1 MLIIIKIIILFFYL
15 KFIINDNIKMNIMKN
30 KDLIFDSLN
39 LVNKCINKKDNDNG
53 EVALDTLKLFN
64 KVLKASTEQ
73 TTKTMFYN
81 HNNFFEKMKNSKYTK
96 FINKI
101 KALNIPIDEYKLPI
115 IVNIGNESSGKS
127 SLIRNILKCDI
138 FPIDRN
144 LCTKCPIKIE
154 LINSDIETYHITFK
168 NETIKL
174 TDKEKTK
181 LHVAELMNKIDDIV
195 EDELYIKIC
204 NEYVINSTFYDL
216 PGIIEYPAELREKSK
231 NIINKYINQPNTL
244 IICVIPAN
252 TTRLTSNQALGMV
265 NDANKTK
272 DCLIALTMVD
282 LLHNDDIELF
292 IDRILLRNNEVKNL
306 NIKKII
312 GVISH
317 KNKDI
322 NENVWFDNNLLS
334 TINDISLIN
343 EIKQNITLENL
354 LISVDNMFNDFIS
367 NNWKNDAIIKTTM
380 QINKLENELAA
391 LGKEI
396 TLKEILEFIKYN
408 ITNNNYFTQLFT
420 PINFDFNLDK
430 VFNYDNY
437 INRIPKIYQD
447 YKDEICKKIN
457 KIVDDIFSIDNE
469 LKLVRFDKLKNYLKD
484 EYKKI
489 TKNHYNHIDIWF
501 NSYIEKF
508 KYEFNN
514 DELIKFAK
522 FIVNNFNRYILK
534 DLVILTNNSN
544 DNSLLT
550 ENSEWISK
558 RTSLNNS
565 IKTYKNHK
573 TFFEKL

>member
-1 MLIIIKIIILFFYL
+1 
-15 KFIINDNIKMNIMKN
+15 MKN

-138 FPIDRN
+138 FPIDKN

-437 INRIPKIYQD
+437 DNYINRIPKIYQD

>member
-1 MLIIIKIIILFFYL
+1 
-15 KFIINDNIKMNIMKN
+15 MNLMKN
-30 KDLIFDSLN
+30 KELIFDSLN
-39 LVNKCINKKDNDNG
+39 LVNKCINKKDNESG
-53 EVALDTLKLFN
+53 EVASDTLKLFG

-81 HNNFFEKMKNSKYTK
+81 DNNFFEKMKNSKYTK

-101 KALNIPIDEYKLPI
+101 KALNIPNDEYKLPI

-154 LINSDIETYHITFK
+154 LINSDIETYHITFR

-204 NEYVINSTFYDL
+204 NKYVINSTFYDL
-216 PGIIEYPAELREKSK
+216 PGIIEYPAEMRNKSK

-252 TTRLTSNQALGMV
+252 TPRLTSNQALGMV

-322 NENVWFDNNLLS
+322 NENVWFENNLLNN
-334 TINDISLIN
+334 INNNSLKN

-380 QINKLENELAA
+380 QINKLENELVT

-396 TLKEILEFIKYN
+396 TLKELLEFINPEIHRNLIPDFRFPPKEE
-408 ITNNNYFTQLFT
+408 NYRMFENYLK
-420 PINFDFNLDK
+420 FD
-430 VFNYDNY
+430 
-437 INRIPKIYQD
+437 
-447 YKDEICKKIN
+447 
-457 KIVDDIFSIDNE
+457 DDINYLTEIYNSNKEKLIKQLNENIDNFFKIDNE
-469 LKLVRFDKLKNYLKD
+469 YKYCRFSKLHNFLKI
-484 EYKKI
+484 EYSNIVKK
-489 TKNHYNHIDIWF
+489 HYNHIDIWF
-501 NSYIEKF
+501 KSYVDKF
-508 KYEFNN
+508 KYEYNSNN
-514 DELIKFAK
+514 LTL
-522 FIVNNFNRYILK
+522 LK
-534 DLVILTNNSN
+534 DNIARNMYAYIVIDLKNYMIN

-565 IKTYKNHK
+565 IKSYKNHK

>member
-1 MLIIIKIIILFFYL
+1 
-15 KFIINDNIKMNIMKN
+15 MNIMKN

-81 HNNFFEKMKNSKYTK
+81 DNNFFEKMKNSKYTK

-138 FPIDRN
+138 FPIDKN

-216 PGIIEYPAELREKSK
+216 PGIIEYPAEMREKSK

-334 TINDISLIN
+334 AINDISLIN

-367 NNWKNDAIIKTTM
+367 NNWKNNAIIKTTM

>member
-1 MLIIIKIIILFFYL
+1 
-15 KFIINDNIKMNIMKN
+15 MNIMKN
-30 KDLIFDSLN
+30 KELIFDSLN
-39 LVNKCINKKDNDNG
+39 LVNKCINKKDNESG
-53 EVALDTLKLFN
+53 EVALDTLKLFG

-81 HNNFFEKMKNSKYTK
+81 DNNFFEKMKNSKYTK

-154 LINSDIETYHITFK
+154 LSNSDIETYHITFK

-181 LHVAELMNKIDDIV
+181 LHVAELMNKINDIV

-216 PGIIEYPAELREKSK
+216 PGIIEYPAEMREKSK

-334 TINDISLIN
+334 TINDISLKN

-447 YKDEICKKIN
+447 YKDEIYKKIN

>member
-1 MLIIIKIIILFFYL
+1 MNLI
-15 KFIINDNIKMNIMKN
+15 KN

-39 LVNKCINKKDNDNG
+39 LVNKCINNKDNDSG
-53 EVALDTLKLFN
+53 EVAIDTLKLFG
-64 KVLKASTEQ
+64 KVLQASTEQ

-81 HNNFFEKMKNSKYTK
+81 DNNFFKKMKNSKYTK

-101 KALNIPIDEYKLPI
+101 KGLNIPIDEYKLPI

-154 LINSDIETYHITFK
+154 LINSDIEKYYIAFK
-168 NETIKL
+168 NENFTL

-181 LHVAELMNKIDDIV
+181 LHVAAIMNKIDDIV
-195 EDELYIKIC
+195 EDELYIQIC
-204 NEYVINSTFYDL
+204 NKYVINSTFYDL
-216 PGIIEYPAELREKSK
+216 PGIIEYPAEMRDKSK
-231 NIINKYINQPNTL
+231 KIINKYINQQNTL

-252 TTRLTSNQALGMV
+252 TPRLTSNQALGMV

-272 DCLIALTMVD
+272 DCLIVLTMVD

-292 IDRILLRNNEVKNL
+292 KDRILLKNNEVKNL

-322 NENVWFDNNLLS
+322 NENAWFENNLLS
-334 TINDISLIN
+334 TIDNNSLKNDI
-343 EIKQNITLENL
+343 KKNITLENL
-354 LISVDNMFNDFIS
+354 LISVDDMFNDFIS
-367 NNWKNDAIIKTTM
+367 NNWKDTAIKKTTM

-391 LGKEI
+391 FGKEI

-408 ITNNNYFTQLFT
+408 ITNNNYFIQLFT

-437 INRIPKIYQD
+437 INTIPKIYQD

-534 DLVILTNNSN
+534 DLVILTNNLN

-550 ENSEWISK
+550 ENTEWISK
-558 RTSLNNS
+558 RLTLNNS

-573 TFFEKL
+573 TFFENL

>member
-1 MLIIIKIIILFFYL
+1 
-15 KFIINDNIKMNIMKN
+15 MNLMKN

-39 LVNKCINKKDNDNG
+39 LVNKCINKKDNDSG
-53 EVALDTLKLFN
+53 EVALDTLKLFG

-81 HNNFFEKMKNSKYTK
+81 DNNFFEKMKNSKYTK

-216 PGIIEYPAELREKSK
+216 PGIIEYPAEMREKSK

-334 TINDISLIN
+334 TINDILLIN

-380 QINKLENELAA
+380 QINRLENELAA

-396 TLKEILEFIKYN
+396 TLKDILENICPIIHHNLIPCNFPFEPDKEYYRLFI
-408 ITNNNYFTQLFT
+408 
-420 PINFDFNLDK
+420 
-430 VFNYDNY
+430 
-437 INRIPKIYQD
+437 
-447 YKDEICKKIN
+447 
-457 KIVDDIFSIDNE
+457 
-469 LKLVRFDKLKNYLKD
+469 NYLKFD
-484 EYKKI
+484 DDINYLTEIYNSYKEKLIKQLNENIDNFFKIDNVYKYCRFSKLHNFLRIEYSNIVKK
-489 TKNHYNHIDIWF
+489 HYNHIDIWF
-501 NSYIEKF
+501 KSYVDKF
-508 KYEFNN
+508 KYEYNRS
-514 DELIKFAK
+514 D
-522 FIVNNFNRYILK
+522 FILLSNHITRNIDVYIVR
-534 DLVILTNNSN
+534 DLVNYMIY

-550 ENSEWISK
+550 ENTEWISK

>member
-1 MLIIIKIIILFFYL
+1 
-15 KFIINDNIKMNIMKN
+15 MKN

-81 HNNFFEKMKNSKYTK
+81 DNNFFEKMKNSKYTK

-367 NNWKNDAIIKTTM
+367 NNWKNDAIIKTNQ
-380 QINKLENELAA
+380 QILKLENEFNE
-391 LGKEI
+391 LGKDI
-396 TLKEILEFIKYN
+396 TFKEFYQLICGEMFKNIKIFDFNSIQEGKEYFSNHLKFNDDINYLTKKYN
-408 ITNNNYFTQLFT
+408 I
-420 PINFDFNLDK
+420 
-430 VFNYDNY
+430 
-437 INRIPKIYQD
+437 
-447 YKDEICKKIN
+447 YKDNIFKQL
-457 KIVDDIFSIDNE
+457 DDNIDNFFKIDNE
-469 LKLVRFDKLKNYLKD
+469 YKYCRFETLKNFLKK
-484 EYKKI
+484 EYI
-489 TKNHYNHIDIWF
+489 NMIKNNYNHIDSWF
-501 NSYIEKF
+501 NSYLDKF
-508 KYEFNN
+508 KYEYNGYSSLEQFEKYISYNIKRYSYCGHINKTENDLMIEN
-514 DELIKFAK
+514 DEWKDKRKSLI
-522 FIVNNFNRYILK
+522 
-534 DLVILTNNSN
+534 S
-544 DNSLLT
+544 
-550 ENSEWISK
+550 
-558 RTSLNNS
+558 S